1 MADYVDIETA
11 RAAGGLRLV
20 TTRMPGAPWTEA
32 AKALF
37 EVKGLEYARVAQIAG
52 VTDEALKDW
61 TGIVNAPI
69 AVYEDER
76 PRDGWLEILLLAER
90 LAPAPRLIP
99 EEMDARV
106 RMLGL
111 CGELMSED
119 GLIWNRR
126 LLMFKQGI
134 EANGPLAQFAELR
147 GRAYGY
153 SDEAVARAPARIRA
167 VVETLDAQ
175 LRTQQAA
182 GARFLIGD
190 TLTALDLYWAC
201 ACAIMAPLPPE
212 QCPMP
217 DVVRTGYEH
226 YPEDVRA
233 ALTPALVAHRDR
245 IYRDYLTLPID
256 A

>member
-111 CGELMSED
+111 CGELMNED

-134 EANGPLAQFAELR
+134 EANGPLAQFA
-147 GRAYGY
+147 
-153 SDEAVARAPARIRA
+153 
-167 VVETLDAQ
+167 
-175 LRTQQAA
+175 
-182 GARFLIGD
+182 
-190 TLTALDLYWAC
+190 
-201 ACAIMAPLPPE
+201 E